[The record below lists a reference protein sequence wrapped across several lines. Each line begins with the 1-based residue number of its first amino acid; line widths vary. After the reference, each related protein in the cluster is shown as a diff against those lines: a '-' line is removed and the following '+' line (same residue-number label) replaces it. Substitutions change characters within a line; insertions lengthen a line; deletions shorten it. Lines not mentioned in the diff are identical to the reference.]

1 MQGLPAVPLDLLVA
15 LLLAGIRAA
24 AFLLVAPPFANR
36 AVNGRVK
43 AMLSVAIA
51 LPVAGRLRESAPAVE
66 PGAIITAAVQQ
77 ALIGVVMG
85 ALVAV
90 LFAAVQAAGDM
101 IDLFGGFQL
110 ASAYDPLMQSQ
121 TAIFGK
127 LYSWTSTALL
137 VVSGGHLLI
146 LQGFLRS
153 YEVLPLDAGLDT
165 GTVARVFSEGVT
177 QLVVSALQIA
187 APLVAVLFITDI
199 GLGLLSRVAPALN
212 VFAMGF
218 PLKILI
224 TLTLAGFTF
233 SMLPGVVDD
242 LADTARETVVR
253 VLSPG
258 DGPGAA
264 ADGGGDG

>member
-1 MQGLPAVPLDLLVA
+1 MQGLPAVPLDLLLA

-24 AFLLVAPPFANR
+24 AFLTIAPPFANK

-43 AMLSVAIA
+43 AMLAVAIA
-51 LPVAGRLRESAPAVE
+51 LPVATRLRESAPAAE
-66 PGAIITAAVQQ
+66 PAAIITAAVQQ
-77 ALIGVVMG
+77 AFIGVVMG
-85 ALVAV
+85 ALVAL

-110 ASAYDPLMQSQ
+110 ASAYDPLMQTQ

-127 LYSWTSTALL
+127 LYAWTTTALL

-165 GTVARVFSEGVT
+165 GTVARVFTEGVV

-253 VLSPG
+253 VLSP
-258 DGPGAA
+258 DLT
-264 ADGGGDG
+264 DGGGDG

>member
-1 MQGLPAVPLDLLVA
+1 MQGVPSVPLDLLMA

-24 AFLLVAPPFANR
+24 AFLMLAPPFANK
-36 AVNGRVK
+36 AVNGRTK

-51 LPVAGRLRESAPAVE
+51 LPVATRLRDSVPPVE
-66 PGAIITAAVQQ
+66 PGAIITAALQQ
-77 ALIGVVMG
+77 ALVGVVMG
-85 ALVAV
+85 AFVAL

-101 IDLFGGFQL
+101 LDLFGGFQL

-127 LYSWTSTALL
+127 LYNWTTTALL

-153 YEVLPLDAGLDT
+153 YDVLPLDAGVDT
-165 GTVARVFSEGVT
+165 GTVARVFTSGVT
-177 QLVVSALQIA
+177 ELMLSALQIA
-187 APLVAVLFITDI
+187 APLIAVLFLTDI

-212 VFAMGF
+212 VFAMSF
-218 PLKILI
+218 PVKILI
-224 TLTLAGFTF
+224 ALTLGGFTF
-233 SMLPGVVDD
+233 SLLPGVVGD

-253 VLSPG
+253 MVTPVVT
-258 DGPGAA
+258 
-264 ADGGGDG
+264 GGGGG